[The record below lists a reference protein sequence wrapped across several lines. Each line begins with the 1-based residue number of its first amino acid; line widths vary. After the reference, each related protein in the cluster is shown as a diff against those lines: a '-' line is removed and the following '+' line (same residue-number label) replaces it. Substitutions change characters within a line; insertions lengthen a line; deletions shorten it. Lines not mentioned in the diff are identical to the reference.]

1 MIETLIFSLDA
12 DAKTSLQMQ
21 IRQIFVEAILK
32 RILQPGDK
40 LPSSRALATQLSVS
54 RNTVNLAYQALMD
67 SEYIEARPRSG
78 YVVSA
83 AAPVGRLDTAETS
96 HDKLSSEDIVDW
108 HNKLIAPLEAVRLV
122 KKPLNWREYEFP
134 FIYGQTDSTLFAH
147 SQWRDCSRQAL
158 GLRDFGNTVGDFGF
172 HDDPMLVNYICSR
185 SLPRRGI
192 QVVPDQMLVTLG
204 AQNALYLVAQ
214 LLISPD
220 KTVVLE
226 EPSYPDLRDIVSRRT
241 SKIASLPVDSEGMIL
256 DEAVLSKADIVC
268 ITPSHQCPTTT
279 TMSLRRRHD
288 LLALAQKYD
297 FLIIEDDYEFEMN
310 FIEKPSPALK
320 SLDKSGHVI
329 YIGSLSKSL
338 FPGLRLGYLVGSQ
351 ALIDQ
356 ARRLRH
362 LILRHPPGHTQRTA
376 AYFLALGHYE
386 AQLRRL
392 RRHLQARREVLQAA
406 LEKEPLF
413 EQTASHFGGTSFWIK
428 GPDWLDSRLLADR
441 AAAQDVLIEP
451 GDVFFAPDNPPLN
464 YFRIAYSSIDS
475 EKIPDG
481 IARLAHLLHD
491 MHAEMNEARASS

>member
-1 MIETLIFSLDA
+1 MLESLIFTLDS

-32 RILQPGDK
+32 RILLPGDK
-40 LPSSRALATQLSVS
+40 LPSSRALADQLSVS

-67 SEYIEARPRSG
+67 NEYIEARPRSG

-83 AAPVGRLDTAETS
+83 SAPVGRLEVALAEDDPALS
-96 HDKLSSEDIVDW
+96 DDKVDW
-108 HNKLIAPLEAVRLV
+108 EAKLIAPLEEVRLV

-172 HDDPMLVNYICSR
+172 NDDPMLVNYICSR

-192 QVVPDQMLVTLG
+192 QVAQTQLLVTLG

-214 LLISPD
+214 LLIDSQ
-220 KTVVLE
+220 KTVVIE
-226 EPSYPDLRDIVSRRT
+226 DPSYPDLRDIVQRRT
-241 SKIASLPVDSEGMIL
+241 DKILTLPVDNEGMVL
-256 DEAVLSKADIVC
+256 DEDVLSQADVVC

-279 TMSLRRRHD
+279 TMSLQRRRD
-288 LLALAQKYD
+288 LLALANKYD

-320 SLDKSGHVI
+320 SLDKTGHVI
-329 YIGSLSKSL
+329 YVGSLSKSL
-338 FPGLRLGYLVGSQ
+338 FPGLRLGYLVASPR
-351 ALIDQ
+351 LIEQ
-356 ARRLRH
+356 ARSLRH

-392 RRHLQARREVLQAA
+392 RRHLEVRREVLQEA
-406 LEKEPLF
+406 LEKEDIF

-428 GPDWLDSRLLADR
+428 GPEWLDARLLAKR
-441 AAAQDVLIEP
+441 AAEQGILIEA

-464 YFRIAYSSIDS
+464 YFRIAYSSIAS
-475 EKIPDG
+475 EKIPEG
-481 IARLAHLLHD
+481 IERLARLLDD
-491 MHAEMNEARASS
+491 MRTEVA

>member
-1 MIETLIFSLDA
+1 MLETLIFSLDEG
-12 DAKTSLQMQ
+12 AKTSLQMQ

-32 RILQPGDK
+32 RILLPGDK

-83 AAPVGRLDTAETS
+83 SAPVGRLEFVESDQDNSASNEV
-96 HDKLSSEDIVDW
+96 VDW
-108 HNKLIAPLEAVRLV
+108 GTKLIAPLEEVRLV

-172 HDDPMLVNYICSR
+172 NDDPMLVNYICSR

-192 QVVPDQMLVTLG
+192 QVVQEQLLVTLG

-214 LLISPD
+214 LLID
-220 KTVVLE
+220 KTKTVVIE
-226 EPSYPDLRDIVSRRT
+226 DPSYPDLRDIVQRRT
-241 SKIASLPVDSEGMIL
+241 DNIISLPLDNEGMIL
-256 DEAVLSKADIVC
+256 DEAVLAQADIVC

-288 LLALAQKYD
+288 LLALAKKYD
-297 FLIIEDDYEFEMN
+297 FIIIEDDYEFEMN

-320 SLDKSGHVI
+320 SLDKTGHVI
-329 YIGSLSKSL
+329 YVGSLSKSL
-338 FPGLRLGYLVGSQ
+338 FPGLRLGYLVASYK
-351 ALIDQ
+351 LIEQ
-356 ARRLRH
+356 ARSLRH

-392 RRHLQARREVLQAA
+392 RRHLEVRREVLQEA
-406 LEKEPLF
+406 LEKEDLF

-428 GPDWLDSRLLADR
+428 GPLWLDSRLLAER
-441 AAAQDVLIEP
+441 AAQQGILIEA
-451 GDVFFAPDNPPLN
+451 GDVFFSPVNPPLN
-464 YFRIAYSSIDS
+464 YFRIAYSSIDAK
-475 EKIPDG
+475 KIPEG
-481 IARLAHLLHD
+481 IEKLATILH
-491 MHAEMNEARASS
+491 EMKSEVTPQNA

>member
-1 MIETLIFSLDA
+1 MLETLIFSLDEG
-12 DAKTSLQMQ
+12 AKTSLQMQ

-32 RILQPGDK
+32 RILLPGDK

-83 AAPVGRLDTAETS
+83 SAPVGRLEVAF
-96 HDKLSSEDIVDW
+96 SEDDESANDDIVDW
-108 HNKLIAPLEAVRLV
+108 NAKLISPLEEVRLV

-172 HDDPMLVNYICSR
+172 NDDPMLVNYICSR

-192 QVVPDQMLVTLG
+192 QVVQEQLLVTLG

-214 LLISPD
+214 LLID
-220 KTVVLE
+220 ETKTVVIE
-226 EPSYPDLRDIVSRRT
+226 DPSYPDLRDIVQRRT
-241 SKIASLPVDSEGMIL
+241 DNIISLPLDNEGMIL
-256 DEAVLSKADIVC
+256 DEDVLSQADIVC

-279 TMSLRRRHD
+279 TMSLKRRHD
-288 LLALAQKYD
+288 LLALAKKYD
-297 FLIIEDDYEFEMN
+297 FIIIEDDYEFEMN

-320 SLDKSGHVI
+320 SLDKTGHVI
-329 YIGSLSKSL
+329 YVGSLSKSL
-338 FPGLRLGYLVGSQ
+338 FPGLRLGYLVASRR
-351 ALIDQ
+351 LVEQ
-356 ARRLRH
+356 ARSLRH

-392 RRHLQARREVLQAA
+392 RRHLEVRREVLQEA
-406 LEKEPLF
+406 LEKEDLF

-428 GPDWLDSRLLADR
+428 GPSWLDARLLAKR
-441 AAAQDVLIEP
+441 AAEQGILIEA
-451 GDVFFAPDNPPLN
+451 GDVFFRPVNPPLN

-475 EKIPDG
+475 KKIPEG
-481 IARLAHLLHD
+481 IAKLAAILH
-491 MHAEMNEARASS
+491 EMKSEFAPEEA